1 MDMLNAFMWKFLFPS
16 VVLVVPEDPMVLCP
30 CQLPAALGSGHHLS
44 WFLCKTGWKS
54 SPRVQSVPSQRGH
67 AGSLGDDTSAVC
79 RLCKSCGGK
88 EGGGVQGSIPAG
100 DESIRLKHQNC
111 CGFPHRQ
118 SPRGPNTSSA
128 VPSLCS
134 RRCPAPPYPREMQL
148 KQLNK

>member
-88 EGGGVQGSIPAG
+88 EGEGCKGASQQEMSPSDSNTKTAVDFPIVSPHVVPTQVLQSLLYAPEDALPHLIP
-100 DESIRLKHQNC
+100 EKCN
-111 CGFPHRQ
+111 
-118 SPRGPNTSSA
+118 
-128 VPSLCS
+128 
-134 RRCPAPPYPREMQL
+134 
-148 KQLNK
+148 